1 MRRGGICVIYITNGA
16 NGIEFDEK
24 RRIRQIS
31 LNSKVNI
38 RFIRYHSFH
47 SHRGKMGFVLGVD
60 IGSASSKGIILDD
73 HLDDRGPLGSF
84 ECPSGG
90 DFKLTAERIRNEL
103 LSQAGISAGDI
114 FRTVATGFGSKSVT
128 FTDEVKPDIVC
139 HAKGV
144 SSLLPSVRTAI
155 DVGDLYTKVFR
166 MDGQGSVHNFLLS
179 GKCAGGSGR
188 ILQVIAKVLQV
199 KVEEIGELS
208 LKSKKRV
215 EFNTGCA
222 VFAESEA
229 ISRLSQEVTKEDLLA
244 GIHRALAAQ
253 IDSLAERMG
262 VEQDVAMVGGGAR
275 DVGLVQA
282 LKEIRGQDILV
293 PPRPHLTA
301 ALGAAIIAIERLGK
315 YDSLAL

>member
-1 MRRGGICVIYITNGA
+1 MI
-16 NGIEFDEK
+16 
-24 RRIRQIS
+24 
-31 LNSKVNI
+31 
-38 RFIRYHSFH
+38 
-47 SHRGKMGFVLGVD
+47 FVLGID
-60 IGSASSKGIILDD
+60 IGSAASKGIALNDQG
-73 HLDDRGPLGSF
+73 LSGSF

-90 DFKLTAERIRNEL
+90 DFKQTARKVKKEL
-103 LSQAGISAGDI
+103 VSQAGISKGDI
-114 FRTVATGFGSKSVT
+114 SRTVATGFGSKSVG
-128 FTDEVKPDIVC
+128 FADEVKPDIVC
-139 HAKGV
+139 HGKGV
-144 SSLLPSVRTAI
+144 SSLLPSVRTVI
-155 DVGDLYTKVFR
+155 DVGDLYTKVLR
-166 MDGQGSVHNFLLS
+166 IDGNGSVHNFLLS

-262 VEQDVAMVGGGAR
+262 VEQDMAMVGGGAR

-282 LKEIRGQDILV
+282 LKEVRGHDILI
-293 PPRPHLTA
+293 PQNPHMTA
-301 ALGAAIIAIERLGK
+301 ALGAAIIAMESLKNKIET
-315 YDSLAL
+315 

>member
-1 MRRGGICVIYITNGA
+1 MVY
-16 NGIEFDEK
+16 
-24 RRIRQIS
+24 
-31 LNSKVNI
+31 
-38 RFIRYHSFH
+38 
-47 SHRGKMGFVLGVD
+47 VLGID
-60 IGSASSKGIILDD
+60 IGSASSKGIVLGDQ
-73 HLDDRGPLGSF
+73 GPLGSF

-90 DFKLTAERIRNEL
+90 DFKLTADRIKETL
-103 LSQAGISAGDI
+103 LSQNGISTDDI
-114 FRTVATGFGSKSVT
+114 SRTVATGYGSKMVS
-128 FTDEVKPDIVC
+128 FADEVKPDIVC
-139 HAKGV
+139 HGKGV
-144 SSLLPSVRTAI
+144 SSLLPSVRTVI

-166 MDGQGSVHNFLLS
+166 MDGQGSVHNFLMS

-188 ILQVIAKVLQV
+188 ILQVIAKVLQI
-199 KVEEIGELS
+199 KVEEIGEMS

-253 IDSLAERMG
+253 INSLAERLG

-282 LKEIRGQDILV
+282 FKEIRGHDILV
-293 PPRPHLTA
+293 PQRPHMTA
-301 ALGAAIIAIERLGK
+301 AMGAALIATENVRK
-315 YDSLAL
+315 